1 MPSIDDILDQMTPG
15 EIVSAI
21 ILSRKGYRFTEESL
35 TYGFRKAAE
44 QYPRLASIDQEA
56 VYNILYTFQSGSLII
71 LSGDC
76 KNLYMPDTMHKTVS
90 DVLSE
95 KCNMPDILDKIEP
108 VANSV
113 WTYEGQYV
121 SVKK

>member
-21 ILSRKGYRFTEESL
+21 ILSRKDYRFTEESL
-35 TYGFRKAAE
+35 TYGFKKAAE
-44 QYPRLASIDQEA
+44 QYPRLASIDGDSL
-56 VYNILYTFQSGSLII
+56 YNILYTFQGGALVI
-71 LSGDC
+71 LSSDC
-76 KNLYMPDTMHKTVS
+76 QHLYMPDSMRKTVS

-95 KCNMPDILDKIEP
+95 RCNMPDILDKIEP

-113 WTYEGQYV
+113 WTYEGQYA